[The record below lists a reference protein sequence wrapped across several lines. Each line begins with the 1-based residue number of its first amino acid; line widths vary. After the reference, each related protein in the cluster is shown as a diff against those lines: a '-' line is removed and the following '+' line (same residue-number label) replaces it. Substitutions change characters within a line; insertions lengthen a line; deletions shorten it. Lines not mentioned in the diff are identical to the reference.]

1 MVKKPDIPT
10 GCLYQAN
17 YDEGLAA
24 LRRECTELC
33 YRYNQLSPNDRKA
46 RLAILRE
53 LLGAMDESTEVT
65 PPFWCD
71 YGCNIRLGRSFYSNH
86 NLVIL
91 DGAEVRFGD
100 SVFVAPNCCFTTA
113 EHAIDPEQRREGL
126 TIGDNSVIGA
136 GSVVTHDIPANV
148 VAVGTPCRVLRE
160 ITEQDKLRYPM
171 YGG

>member
-71 YGCNIRLGRSFYSNH
+71 YGC
-86 NLVIL
+86 
-91 DGAEVRFGD
+91 A
-100 SVFVAPNCCFTTA
+100 AFTRT
-113 EHAIDPEQRREGL
+113 
-126 TIGDNSVIGA
+126 TTS
-136 GSVVTHDIPANV
+136 
-148 VAVGTPCRVLRE
+148 
-160 ITEQDKLRYPM
+160 
-171 YGG
+171 

>member
-1 MVKKPDIPT
+1 M
-10 GCLYQAN
+10 
-17 YDEGLAA
+17 
-24 LRRECTELC
+24 LRSECKELC
-33 YRYNQLSPNDRKA
+33 YRYNHLSPNDRPA

-126 TIGDNSVIGA
+126 EIALPITVGNNVWIGANSVILGGVTIGDNSVIAAGA
-136 GSVVTHDIPANV
+136 VVTTSVPANC
-148 VAVGTPCRVLRE
+148 VAAGVPARIIKSIE
-160 ITEQDKLRYPM
+160 
-171 YGG
+171 